1 MKFFQYYDEAHNI
14 CLGFCHGDVL
24 ADAQASVA
32 KSGSQLPIT
41 LTDVLNSTDQAAILT
56 AYQKL
61 EPVAIAG
68 DVSFAPAVSEPEK
81 IICIGLNYKAHMD
94 EIGFTRDR
102 EFPPVFPK
110 YPSSLVGHEHPI
122 HLPKDG
128 EQFDYEAELVIVMGH
143 EAHEVTVEQAKACIF
158 GYTAG
163 NDFSARDLQ
172 FKTGQWLLGKACDD
186 FAPAGP
192 FLVSADELD
201 ADHLPISC
209 RVNGELRQDS
219 NTEHMIFSCAEIVSY
234 LSQYM
239 TLKPGDMIYSGTP
252 EGVILGMPEERKKW
266 LTHGDTIEVSI
277 EGIGTLR
284 NTIA

>member
-1 MKFFQYYDEAHNI
+1 
-14 CLGFCHGDVL
+14 
-24 ADAQASVA
+24 
-32 KSGSQLPIT
+32 
-41 LTDVLNSTDQAAILT
+41 
-56 AYQKL
+56 
-61 EPVAIAG
+61 
-68 DVSFAPAVSEPEK
+68 
-81 IICIGLNYKAHMD
+81 MD
-94 EIGFTRDR
+94 EIGFARDR

-110 YPSSLVGHEHPI
+110 YPSSLTGHEQLI
-122 HLPKDG
+122 HLPKTG
-128 EQFDYEAELVIVMGH
+128 EQFDYEAELVIVIGK
-143 EAHEVTVEQAKACIF
+143 EAYEVTTEQAQDCIF

-192 FLVSADELD
+192 FLVPADALD
-201 ADHLPISC
+201 ADHLHISC

-219 NTEHMIFSCAEIVSY
+219 NTSNMIFSCAEIVSY

-252 EGVILGMPEERKKW
+252 DGVILGMPDERKKW
-266 LTHGDTIEVSI
+266 LTHGDTIEVTI
-277 EGIGTLR
+277 EGIGTLK

>member
-1 MKFFQYYDEAHNI
+1 MKFFQYYDEKHAVR
-14 CLGFCHGDVL
+14 LGFCRGELL
-24 ADAQASVA
+24 ADAQASVQ
-32 KSGSQLPIT
+32 KSGAELPTT
-41 LTDVLNSTDQAAILT
+41 LTDVLHHADQKMVLE
-56 AYQKL
+56 AYQTI
-61 EPVAIAG
+61 EPVAISG
-68 DVSFAPAVSEPEK
+68 EISFAPAVSAPEK

-94 EIGFTRDR
+94 EIGFARDR

-110 YPSSLVGHEHPI
+110 YPSSLTGHEQLI
-122 HLPKDG
+122 HLPKTG
-128 EQFDYEAELVIVMGH
+128 EQFDYEAELVIVIGK
-143 EAHEVTVEQAKACIF
+143 EAHEVTTEQAQDCIF

-192 FLVSADELD
+192 FLVSADALV

-219 NTEHMIFSCAEIVSY
+219 VTDLLITSIEDIIEE
-234 LSQYM
+234 LSAGM
-239 TLKPGDMIYSGTP
+239 TLMPGTIIATGTP
-252 EGVILGMPEERKKW
+252 SGVGMGFDPPKFLKS
-266 LTHGDTIEVSI
+266 GDVVECSI

-284 NTIA
+284 NVVR

>member
-1 MKFFQYYDEAHNI
+1 MKFFQYYDENHTVR
-14 CLGFCHGDVL
+14 LGFCRGELL
-24 ADAQASVA
+24 ADAQASVK
-32 KSGSQLPIT
+32 KSGAEIPTT
-41 LTDVLNSTDQAAILT
+41 LTDLLHHADRKTVLE
-56 AYQKL
+56 AYQTI
-61 EPVAIAG
+61 EPVAISG
-68 DVSFAPAVSEPEK
+68 EISFAPAVSAPEK

-94 EIGFTRDR
+94 EIGFARDR

-110 YPSSLVGHEHPI
+110 YPSSLTGHEQLI
-122 HLPKDG
+122 HLPKTG
-128 EQFDYEAELVIVMGH
+128 EQFDYEAELVIVIGK
-143 EAHEVTVEQAKACIF
+143 EAHEVTTEQAQDCIF

-192 FLVSADELD
+192 FLVPADALD
-201 ADHLPISC
+201 TDHLHISC

-219 NTEHMIFSCAEIVSY
+219 NTSNMIFSCAEIVSY

-252 EGVILGMPEERKKW
+252 DGVILGMPDDRKKW
-266 LTHGDTIEVSI
+266 LTHGDTIEVTI
-277 EGIGTLR
+277 EGIGTLK

>member
-1 MKFFQYYDEAHNI
+1 MKFFQYYDEKQNI
-14 CLGFCHGDVL
+14 RLGFCRGELL
-24 ADAQASVA
+24 ADAQASVE
-32 KSGSQLPIT
+32 KSGSQLPTT
-41 LTDVLNSTDQAAILT
+41 LTDVLNSTDQKTVLE
-56 AYQKL
+56 AYQQL
-61 EPVAIAG
+61 EPVAISGA
-68 DVSFAPAVSEPEK
+68 VSFAPAVSEPEK

-94 EIGFTRDR
+94 EIGFARDR

-122 HLPKDG
+122 HLPKHG
-128 EQFDYEAELVIVMGH
+128 EQFDYEAELVIVMGR

-192 FLVSADELD
+192 FLVSAEELD

-209 RVNGELRQDS
+209 HVNGELRQDS
-219 NTEHMIFSCAEIVSY
+219 NTENMIFSCAEIVSY

-252 EGVILGMPEERKKW
+252 EGVILGMSEKQKKW

-277 EGIGTLR
+277 GGIGTLR